1 MSELELASGMSEP
14 TQPATPRPTPHEVWA
29 RATMWIVIVAL
40 VLGSGVYVFR
50 SCVEAPGK
58 AVEKTGQA
66 LAKAANT
73 LVTVASAFNRGSIT
87 TSFLSYAS
95 SVTPTHRLQFATLK
109 QTEIFTHKDE
119 ASTAFGYLPLP
130 EVVVE
135 ARAPVE
141 YTYYLDLNARWQLIL
156 KDNVLHVFAP
166 QIQFNKPAIDASE
179 IAYEIKKNSLF
190 RDTTAAQENLKKS
203 LTSLSERRGRL
214 NVSLIRDTGRKQ
226 TAEFVEKW
234 LAKSFTDGKSYPVK
248 VYFPD
253 ENPPIQVPL
262 GTPDLK

>member
-1 MSELELASGMSEP
+1 
-14 TQPATPRPTPHEVWA
+14 
-29 RATMWIVIVAL
+29 MWVVIVAL
-40 VLGSGVYVFR
+40 VLGAGLYVFR

-58 AVEKTGQA
+58 VIEKTGQA
-66 LAKAANT
+66 LGKAGDA
-73 LVTVASAFNRGSIT
+73 VASVVSAFNRGTIT
-87 TSFLSYAS
+87 TTFLSYAS

-179 IAYEIKKNSLF
+179 ITYEVRKNSLL
-190 RDTTAAQENLKKS
+190 RDTAAAQENLKKS
-203 LTSLSERRGRL
+203 LSSLAERRARL

-226 TAEFVEKW
+226 TTEFVEKW

-253 ENPPIQVPL
+253 ENPPVQVPL
-262 GTPDLK
+262 VNPDLK